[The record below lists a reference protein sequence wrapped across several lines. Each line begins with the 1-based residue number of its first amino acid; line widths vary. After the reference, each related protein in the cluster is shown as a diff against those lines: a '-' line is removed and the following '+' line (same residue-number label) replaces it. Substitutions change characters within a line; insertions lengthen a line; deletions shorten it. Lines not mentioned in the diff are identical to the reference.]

1 MRKRLFIVLGFIF
14 LGLGILG
21 IFLPLLPTT
30 PFLLLAAWLFAKSS
44 ERLYRRLINDK
55 YVGNYIK
62 DFKEYRSIPLKT
74 KIFAISLIWLTMGY
88 SIIFAI
94 KIIWVKI
101 VLLIV
106 AIGVTIHILSFK
118 TKRKK

>member
-44 ERLYRRLINDK
+44 ARLYRRLINDK